1 MRLGSFYFVRRGW
14 NGQVLVNFFAER
26 ISLTCGQSSGC
37 RRSRVIN
44 SASSAVSGLS
54 SSCTLSM
61 PMTPFAV
68 HSTLQKLR
76 MWHIGRTSRETLES
90 PSGSD
95 PWRAFLFYLA
105 SLFSSMTRHLHCFEN
120 GGRVTPTFASDGE
133 NTFPSILL
141 QYGHEQAFIL

>member
-1 MRLGSFYFVRRGW
+1 M
-14 NGQVLVNFFAER
+14 VNFFAER

-95 PWRAFLFYLA
+95 PRRAFLFYVVPFFLT
-105 SLFSSMTRHLHCFEN
+105 SITSHRHCFEK
-120 GGRVTPTFASDGE
+120 GGSVTPTLASEGE
-133 NTFPSILL
+133 NIFPCIFLCSGQRANILYRQSCL
-141 QYGHEQAFIL
+141 SATETS